1 MGTRLLPVLCL
12 LVIGCSSAPQNF
24 QGKRFGANSAYCSSL
39 WSGGHSLHRNN
50 LQLARPGFNP
60 ANYPVVTAVSQMDRA
75 VLLDD
80 YEKNCESQ
88 DAYHRR
94 KELNLLP

>member
-1 MGTRLLPVLCL
+1 MPAFCL
-12 LVIGCSSAPQNF
+12 VVIGCSSPPQNF
-24 QGKRFGANSAYCSSL
+24 EGKRFDANSAYCSSL
-39 WSGGHSLHRNN
+39 WVNGHSLHRNN
-50 LQLARPGFNP
+50 LQLARPGSNP

-80 YEKNCESQ
+80 YQKNCESQ

-94 KELNLLP
+94 KELNLLR